1 MRKPRLEHPGALYHV
16 IARGNQRQNVFRE
29 DGDYVKYLKLLG
41 SHLEGRRFILYA
53 YCLMTNHVHLLIEQG
68 SSFPL
73 SKYMQRLQSAYTN
86 FFNNKYGKSG
96 HLFQGRYK
104 GILVDKDGYLL
115 ELVRYIHQNP
125 QRAKMEDAGRY
136 PWTSHWQYLGK
147 EKEPLAKVE
156 TGAVLDMFSK
166 IKPVAR
172 GKYRGYMKER
182 QGQSKKA
189 VLYDLRDGRILGDE
203 EFEKETLKRAGRKGV
218 ETTLKTNKGIGQFWK
233 AILERE
239 GLKKEPEGWGRS
251 RLMGEVAYVAA
262 EEGRI
267 RQKEVADYFGVEP
280 TALNKAVKRLEG
292 RWAKGIG
299 SRERLMR
306 WARGL

>member
-1 MRKPRLEHPGALYHV
+1 
-16 IARGNQRQNVFRE
+16 
-29 DGDYVKYLKLLG
+29 
-41 SHLEGRRFILYA
+41 
-53 YCLMTNHVHLLIEQG
+53 
-68 SSFPL
+68 
-73 SKYMQRLQSAYTN
+73 
-86 FFNNKYGKSG
+86 
-96 HLFQGRYK
+96 
-104 GILVDKDGYLL
+104 
-115 ELVRYIHQNP
+115 LVRYIHQNP

>member
-1 MRKPRLEHPGALYHV
+1 
-16 IARGNQRQNVFRE
+16 VFKE
-29 DGDYVKYLKLLG
+29 SGDYVKYLKLLG
-41 SHLEGRRFILYA
+41 GHLEGRGFILYA
-53 YCLMTNHVHLLIEQG
+53 YCLMTNHVHLLMEQG
-68 SSFPL
+68 SDYPL

-86 FFNNKYGKSG
+86 FFNHKYGKSG
-96 HLFQGRYK
+96 HLFQGRYQ

-125 QRAKMEDAGRY
+125 QRANMEDAGRY

-147 EKEPLAKVE
+147 EKEPLVKVE
-156 TGAVLDMFSK
+156 MESVLDMFSK
-166 IKPVAR
+166 IKTVAR
-172 GKYRGYMKER
+172 GKYREYLKES
-182 QGQSKKA
+182 QGKSKKA

-203 EFEKETLKRAGRKGV
+203 EFEGETLKKTGRKSV
-218 ETTLKTNKGIGQFWK
+218 ETTLKTGKSIGRMWK
-233 AILERE
+233 AIRERE
-239 GLKKEPEGWGRS
+239 GLKTEPEGWGRS

-280 TALNKAVKRLEG
+280 TAVNKAVKRLEG
-292 RWAKGIG
+292 RWAKGSG
-299 SRERLMR
+299 SRERLMK